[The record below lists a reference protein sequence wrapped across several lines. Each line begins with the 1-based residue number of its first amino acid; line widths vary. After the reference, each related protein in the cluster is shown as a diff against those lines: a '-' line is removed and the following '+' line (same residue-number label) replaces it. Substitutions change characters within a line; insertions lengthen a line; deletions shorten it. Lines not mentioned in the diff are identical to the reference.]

1 MGPGNRG
8 AQRGPVIAIDGPG
21 GVGKTTVSRLVA
33 ERLSLRYIN
42 TGSMYRI
49 IALGASDAGIDIN
62 SDEALGSFCSK
73 AAVTVDEKTGHFLL
87 NGADYTDRLRTEEAG
102 ALASVVSAKTS
113 VRDFLVAIQRSL
125 GAEGGVVMEGRDIGT
140 VVFPDADAKFF
151 LDASHEVRAARRHLE
166 LAAKN
171 KPADHDEIS
180 RELAERDRRD
190 IERENSPLKAADDAV
205 YIDTG
210 PYSIE
215 EIVELICK
223 KAKELFGSGDTCR

>member
-1 MGPGNRG
+1 MGPGKRG
-8 AQRGPVIAIDGPG
+8 LVIAIDGPG

-49 IALGASDAGIDIN
+49 IALGASDAGVD
-62 SDEALGSFCSK
+62 LGSDVALESFCAK
-73 AAVTVDEKTGHFLL
+73 AVVTVDEKTGHFLL
-87 NGADYTDRLRTEEAG
+87 NGADYTGRLRTEEAG
-102 ALASVVSAKTS
+102 TLASVVSARTP
-113 VRDFLVAIQRSL
+113 VRDFLVALQRSL

-166 LAAKN
+166 LAAKGRS
-171 KPADHDEIS
+171 ADHGEIS
-180 RELAERDRRD
+180 RELTERDRRD
-190 IERENSPLKAADDAV
+190 IERENSPLRQAEDAV

-210 PYSIE
+210 QLTIE
-215 EIVELICK
+215 GVVDIICK
-223 KAKELFGSGDTCR
+223 KAKELFAGGDTCR